1 MIQNKLKMRQI
12 KINSTEGS
20 EIVLVA
26 TAKDYMRVS
35 TTADDNII
43 TRMITQA
50 RIWCENYIS
59 RDIVSKNRTYYM
71 DETNGIFDLPFGPV
85 SSISSVTSDG
95 TAVTYTIL
103 GLDNESI
110 ELDGGYADKVKVT
123 YVTTGLSDSLL
134 QSAIMQ
140 LVSTYYDNR
149 ADFSSD
155 QKSNVE
161 SIPTN
166 VRDILNS
173 YKAMYL

>member
-1 MIQNKLKMRQI
+1 MREI
-12 KINSTEGS
+12 KINSTDGS

-35 TTADDNII
+35 STVDDNII

-50 RIWCENYIS
+50 RIWCENFIS
-59 RDIVSKNRTYYM
+59 RDIVAKTRTYYLP
-71 DETNGIFDLPFGPV
+71 ETNGIFDLPFGPV
-85 SSISSVTSDG
+85 SSITSVKSDDVDI
-95 TAVTYTIL
+95 AYTVL
-103 GLDNESI
+103 GLNSESI
-110 ELDGGYADKVKVT
+110 ELDGGYADKVKIV
-123 YVTTGLSDSLL
+123 YVTSGLNDELL

>member
-1 MIQNKLKMRQI
+1 MREI
-12 KINSTEGS
+12 KINSTDGS

-35 TTADDNII
+35 STVDDNII

-59 RDIVSKNRTYYM
+59 RDIVAKTRTYYLP
-71 DETNGIFDLPFGPV
+71 ETNGIFDLPFGPV
-85 SSISSVTSDG
+85 SSITSVKSDDIDI
-95 TAVTYTIL
+95 AYTVL
-103 GLDNESI
+103 GLNSESI
-110 ELDGGYADKVKVT
+110 ELDGGYADKVKIV
-123 YVTTGLSDSLL
+123 YVTSGLNDELL
-134 QSAIMQ
+134 KQAIMQ

>member
-1 MIQNKLKMRQI
+1 MRQI
-12 KINSTEGS
+12 KINSTDGS

-26 TAKDYMRVS
+26 TAKDYIRVS
-35 TTADDNII
+35 TSADDNII

-59 RDIVSKNRTYYM
+59 KDIVSKTRTYYLP
-71 DETNGIFDLPFGPV
+71 ETNGLFDLPFGPV
-85 SSISSVTSDG
+85 SSITSVKSDNV
-95 TAVTYTIL
+95 AIDYTVL

-110 ELDGGYADKVKVT
+110 ELDGGYADKVKIV
-123 YVTTGLSDSLL
+123 YVTSGLNDSLL
-134 QSAIMQ
+134 QQAIMQ

-161 SIPTN
+161 PIPTN
-166 VRDILNS
+166 VKDILNS
-173 YKAMYL
+173 YKAMFL

>member
-1 MIQNKLKMRQI
+1 MRQI
-12 KINSTEGS
+12 KINSTDGS
-20 EIVLVA
+20 EIVLVG

-35 TTADDNII
+35 STVDDNII

-59 RDIVSKNRTYYM
+59 RDIVAKTRTYYLP
-71 DETNGIFDLPFGPV
+71 ETNGIFDLPFGQV
-85 SSISSVTSDG
+85 SSITSVKSDDVDI
-95 TAVTYTIL
+95 AYTVL
-103 GLDNESI
+103 GLNSESI
-110 ELDGGYADKVKVT
+110 ELDGGYADKVKIV
-123 YVTTGLSDSLL
+123 YVTSGLNDELL
-134 QSAIMQ
+134 QQAIMQ

>member
-1 MIQNKLKMRQI
+1 MREI
-12 KINSTEGS
+12 KINSTDGS

-35 TTADDNII
+35 STVDDNII

-59 RDIVSKNRTYYM
+59 RDIVAKTRTYYLP
-71 DETNGIFDLPFGPV
+71 ETNGIFDLPFGPV
-85 SSISSVTSDG
+85 SSITSVKSDDVDI
-95 TAVTYTIL
+95 AYTVL
-103 GLDNESI
+103 GLNSESI
-110 ELDGGYADKVKVT
+110 ELDGGYADKVKIV
-123 YVTTGLSDSLL
+123 YVTSGLNDELL
-134 QSAIMQ
+134 QQAIMQ

-155 QKSNVE
+155 QKSNIE

>member
-1 MIQNKLKMRQI
+1 MSEI
-12 KINSTEGS
+12 KINSTDGS

-35 TTADDNII
+35 STVDDNII

-59 RDIVSKNRTYYM
+59 RDIVAKTRTYYLP
-71 DETNGIFDLPFGPV
+71 ETNGIFDLPFGQV
-85 SSISSVTSDG
+85 SSITSVKSDDVDI
-95 TAVTYTIL
+95 AYTVL
-103 GLDNESI
+103 GLNSESI
-110 ELDGGYADKVKVT
+110 ELDGGYADKVKIV
-123 YVTTGLSDSLL
+123 YVTSGLNDELL
-134 QSAIMQ
+134 QQAIMQ

>member
-1 MIQNKLKMRQI
+1 MRQI

-35 TTADDNII
+35 TSEDDNII

-59 RDIVSKNRTYYM
+59 RDIVSKNRSYYM
-71 DETNGIFDLPFGPV
+71 PETNGIFDLPFGPV
-85 SSISSVTSDG
+85 SSISSITSDG
-95 TAVTYTIL
+95 TAITYSIL

-110 ELDGGYADKVKVT
+110 ELDGGPAEKIKVT
-123 YVTTGLSDSLL
+123 YITTGLSDALL

-140 LVSTYYDNR
+140 LTSTYYDNR
-149 ADFSSD
+149 ADFASD
-155 QKSNVE
+155 QKSNIE
-161 SIPTN
+161 NIPTD

>member
-1 MIQNKLKMRQI
+1 MSEI
-12 KINSTEGS
+12 KINSTDGS

-35 TTADDNII
+35 STVDDNII

-59 RDIVSKNRTYYM
+59 RDIVAKTRTYYLP
-71 DETNGIFDLPFGPV
+71 ETNGIFDLPFGPV
-85 SSISSVTSDG
+85 SSITSVKSDDVDI
-95 TAVTYTIL
+95 AYTVL
-103 GLDNESI
+103 GLNSESI
-110 ELDGGYADKVKVT
+110 ELDGGYADKVKIV
-123 YVTTGLSDSLL
+123 YVTSGLNDELL
-134 QSAIMQ
+134 KQAIMQ

>member
-1 MIQNKLKMRQI
+1 MREI
-12 KINSTEGS
+12 KINSTDGS

-35 TTADDNII
+35 STVDDNII

-59 RDIVSKNRTYYM
+59 RDIVAKTRTYYLP
-71 DETNGIFDLPFGPV
+71 ETNGIFDLPFAPV

-95 TAVTYTIL
+95 TAVSYSVL
-103 GLDNESI
+103 GLDNETI
-110 ELDGGYADKVKVT
+110 ELDGGSADKVKVT
-123 YVTTGLSDSLL
+123 YVTSGLDDNLL
-134 QSAIMQ
+134 KQAIMQ

>member
-1 MIQNKLKMRQI
+1 MREI
-12 KINSTEGS
+12 KINSTDGS

-35 TTADDNII
+35 STVDDNII

-59 RDIVSKNRTYYM
+59 RDIVAKTRTYYLP
-71 DETNGIFDLPFGPV
+71 ETNGIFDLPFGPV
-85 SSISSVTSDG
+85 SSITSVKSDDVDI
-95 TAVTYTIL
+95 AYTVL
-103 GLDNESI
+103 GLNSESI
-110 ELDGGYADKVKVT
+110 ELDGGYADKVKIV
-123 YVTTGLSDSLL
+123 YVTSGLNDELL
-134 QSAIMQ
+134 QQSIMQ

-155 QKSNVE
+155 QKSNIE

>member
-1 MIQNKLKMRQI
+1 MREI
-12 KINSTEGS
+12 KINSTDGS

-35 TTADDNII
+35 STVDDNII

-59 RDIVSKNRTYYM
+59 RDIVAKTRTYYLP
-71 DETNGIFDLPFGPV
+71 ETNGIFDLPFGPV
-85 SSISSVTSDG
+85 SSITSVKSDDVDI
-95 TAVTYTIL
+95 AYTVL
-103 GLDNESI
+103 GLNSESI
-110 ELDGGYADKVKVT
+110 ELDGGYADKVKIV
-123 YVTTGLSDSLL
+123 YVTSGLNDELL
-134 QSAIMQ
+134 KQAIMQ

-155 QKSNVE
+155 QKNNVE

>member
-1 MIQNKLKMRQI
+1 MREI
-12 KINSTEGS
+12 KINSTDGS

-35 TTADDNII
+35 STVDDNII

-59 RDIVSKNRTYYM
+59 RDIVAKTRTYYLP
-71 DETNGIFDLPFGPV
+71 ETNGIFDLPFGPV
-85 SSISSVTSDG
+85 SSITSVKSDDVDI
-95 TAVTYTIL
+95 AYTVL
-103 GLDNESI
+103 GLNSESI
-110 ELDGGYADKVKVT
+110 ELDGGYADKVKIV
-123 YVTTGLSDSLL
+123 YVTSGLNDELL
-134 QSAIMQ
+134 KQAIMQ

>member
-1 MIQNKLKMRQI
+1 MREI
-12 KINSTEGS
+12 KINSTDGS

-35 TTADDNII
+35 STVDDNII

-59 RDIVSKNRTYYM
+59 RDIVAKTRTYYLP
-71 DETNGIFDLPFGPV
+71 ETNGIFDLPFGPV
-85 SSISSVTSDG
+85 SSITSVKSDDVDI
-95 TAVTYTIL
+95 AYTVL
-103 GLDNESI
+103 GLNSESI
-110 ELDGGYADKVKVT
+110 ELDGGYADKVKIV
-123 YVTTGLSDSLL
+123 YVTSGLNDELL

>member
-1 MIQNKLKMRQI
+1 MREI
-12 KINSTEGS
+12 KINSTDGS

-35 TTADDNII
+35 STVDDNII

-59 RDIVSKNRTYYM
+59 RDIVAKTRTYYLP
-71 DETNGIFDLPFGPV
+71 ETNGIFDLPFGPV
-85 SSISSVTSDG
+85 SSITSVKSDDVDI
-95 TAVTYTIL
+95 AYTVL
-103 GLDNESI
+103 GLNSESI
-110 ELDGGYADKVKVT
+110 ELDGGYADKVKIV
-123 YVTTGLSDSLL
+123 YVTSGLNDELL
-134 QSAIMQ
+134 QQAIMQ

>member
-1 MIQNKLKMRQI
+1 MREI
-12 KINSTEGS
+12 KINSTDGS

-35 TTADDNII
+35 STVDDNII

-59 RDIVSKNRTYYM
+59 RDIVAKTRTYYLP
-71 DETNGIFDLPFGPV
+71 ETNGIFDLPFGPV
-85 SSISSVTSDG
+85 SSITSVKSDDVDI
-95 TAVTYTIL
+95 AYTVL
-103 GLDNESI
+103 GLNSESI
-110 ELDGGYADKVKVT
+110 ELDGGYADKVKIV
-123 YVTTGLSDSLL
+123 YVTSGLNDELL
-134 QSAIMQ
+134 QQAIMQ

-149 ADFSSD
+149 ADFSYD

>member
-1 MIQNKLKMRQI
+1 MREI
-12 KINSTEGS
+12 KINSTDGS
-20 EIVLVA
+20 EIVLVG

-35 TTADDNII
+35 STVDDNII

-59 RDIVSKNRTYYM
+59 RDIVAKTRTYYLP
-71 DETNGIFDLPFGPV
+71 ETNGIFDLPFGPV
-85 SSISSVTSDG
+85 SSITSVKSDDVDI
-95 TAVTYTIL
+95 AYTVL
-103 GLDNESI
+103 GLNSESI
-110 ELDGGYADKVKVT
+110 ELDGGYADKVKIV
-123 YVTTGLSDSLL
+123 YVTSGLNDELL
-134 QSAIMQ
+134 QQAIMQ

>member
-1 MIQNKLKMRQI
+1 MREI
-12 KINSTEGS
+12 KINSTDGS

-35 TTADDNII
+35 STVDDNII

-59 RDIVSKNRTYYM
+59 RDIVAKTRTYYLP
-71 DETNGIFDLPFGPV
+71 ETNGIFDLPFGPV
-85 SSISSVTSDG
+85 SSITSVKSDDVDI
-95 TAVTYTIL
+95 AYTVL
-103 GLDNESI
+103 GLNSESI
-110 ELDGGYADKVKVT
+110 ELDGGYADKVKIV
-123 YVTTGLSDSLL
+123 YVTSGLNDGLL

>member
-1 MIQNKLKMRQI
+1 
-12 KINSTEGS
+12 
-20 EIVLVA
+20 
-26 TAKDYMRVS
+26 
-35 TTADDNII
+35 
-43 TRMITQA
+43 MITQA

-59 RDIVSKNRTYYM
+59 RDIVAKTRTYYLP
-71 DETNGIFDLPFGPV
+71 ETNGIFDLPFGPV
-85 SSISSVTSDG
+85 SSITSVKSDDVDI
-95 TAVTYTIL
+95 AYTVL
-103 GLDNESI
+103 GLNSESI
-110 ELDGGYADKVKVT
+110 ELDGGYADKVKIV
-123 YVTTGLSDSLL
+123 YVTSGLNDELL

>member
-1 MIQNKLKMRQI
+1 MRQI
-12 KINSTEGS
+12 KINSTDGS

-35 TTADDNII
+35 STVDDNII

-59 RDIVSKNRTYYM
+59 RDIVAKTRTYYLP
-71 DETNGIFDLPFGPV
+71 ETNGIFDLPFGPV
-85 SSISSVTSDG
+85 SSITSVKSDDVDI
-95 TAVTYTIL
+95 AYTVL
-103 GLDNESI
+103 GLNSESI
-110 ELDGGYADKVKVT
+110 ELDGGYADKVKIV
-123 YVTTGLSDSLL
+123 YVTSGLNDELL
-134 QSAIMQ
+134 KQAIMQ

>member
-1 MIQNKLKMRQI
+1 MRQI
-12 KINSTEGS
+12 KINSTDGS

-26 TAKDYMRVS
+26 TAKDYIRVS
-35 TTADDNII
+35 TSADDNII

-59 RDIVSKNRTYYM
+59 KDIVSKTRTYYLP
-71 DETNGIFDLPFGPV
+71 ETNGLFDLPFGPI
-85 SSISSVTSDG
+85 SSITSVKSDNV
-95 TAVTYTIL
+95 AIDYTVL

-110 ELDGGYADKVKVT
+110 ELDGGYADKVKIV
-123 YVTTGLSDSLL
+123 YVTSGLNDSLL
-134 QSAIMQ
+134 QQAIMQ
-140 LVSTYYDNR
+140 LTSTYYDNR

-166 VRDILNS
+166 VRDILNT
-173 YKAMYL
+173 YKSMYL

>member
-1 MIQNKLKMRQI
+1 MREI
-12 KINSTEGS
+12 KINSTDGS

-35 TTADDNII
+35 STVDDNII

-59 RDIVSKNRTYYM
+59 RDIVAKTRTYYLP
-71 DETNGIFDLPFGPV
+71 ETNGIFDLPFGPV
-85 SSISSVTSDG
+85 SSITSVKSDDVDI
-95 TAVTYTIL
+95 AYTVL
-103 GLDNESI
+103 GLNSESI
-110 ELDGGYADKVKVT
+110 ELDGGYADKVKIV
-123 YVTTGLSDSLL
+123 YVTSGLNDELL
-134 QSAIMQ
+134 QQAIMQ
-140 LVSTYYDNR
+140 LTSTYYDNR

>member
-1 MIQNKLKMRQI
+1 MRQI

-20 EIVLVA
+20 EIVLVT
-26 TAKDYMRVS
+26 TAKDYMRVNTS
-35 TTADDNII
+35 VDDNII

-71 DETNGIFDLPFGPV
+71 PETNGIFDLPFGPV

-95 TAVTYTIL
+95 TAISYTIL

-110 ELDGGYADKVKVT
+110 ELDGGGADKVKVT
-123 YVTTGLSDSLL
+123 YVTSGLSDSLL

-149 ADFSSD
+149 ADFNSD
-155 QKSNVE
+155 QKSNFE
-161 SIPTN
+161 LIPTN

>member
-1 MIQNKLKMRQI
+1 
-12 KINSTEGS
+12 
-20 EIVLVA
+20 
-26 TAKDYMRVS
+26 
-35 TTADDNII
+35 
-43 TRMITQA
+43 MITQA

-59 RDIVSKNRTYYM
+59 RDIVAKTRTYYLP
-71 DETNGIFDLPFGPV
+71 ETNGIFDLPFGPV
-85 SSISSVTSDG
+85 SSITSVKSDDVDI
-95 TAVTYTIL
+95 AYTVL
-103 GLDNESI
+103 GLNSESI
-110 ELDGGYADKVKVT
+110 ELDGGYADKVKIV
-123 YVTTGLSDSLL
+123 YVTSGLNDELL
-134 QSAIMQ
+134 QQAIMQ